1 MKLAT
6 IPLAITLLWMILTQ
20 ALAGPALVPHENT
33 PADTAFNLP
42 DLKDQMHSLEDY
54 RGKVVLVNFW
64 ASWCP
69 PCIQEMPEL
78 ERLKETFASE
88 SFEILAVNVGEQKF
102 RVWKFVKLLDFDLP
116 VLLDTRKQLFEA
128 WDMTV
133 LPTSFLLDGNGRIRY
148 WVQSTPQWDSEE
160 TLSLIRE
167 LLQEQE
173 TTQ

>member
-1 MKLAT
+1 MKR
-6 IPLAITLLWMILTQ
+6 ISILLTVYLFWIAP
-20 ALAGPALVPHENT
+20 ALAAPSLVPPENA

-42 DLKDQMHSLEDY
+42 DLKDGMHSLEDY
-54 RGKVVLVNFW
+54 HGKVVLVNFW

-69 PCIQEMPEL
+69 PCIKEMPEL
-78 ERLKETFASE
+78 ERLKETFGNQP
-88 SFEILAVNVGEQKF
+88 FEILAVNVGEQKF
-102 RVWKFVKLLDFDLP
+102 RVWKFVKLVDFDLP

-128 WDMTV
+128 WGMTV

-160 TLSLIRE
+160 TLSIIRE

-173 TTQ
+173 NTQ